1 MGKLINMG
9 RARFR
14 RRTGIPDR
22 QTEEDAERMRKYIE
36 WQRLTRNGWRDPPP
50 ATPPTPRV
58 PPGSK
63 APLTVVRRRQP

>member
-9 RARFR
+9 RARLR
-14 RRTGIPDR
+14 RMGIFDGE
-22 QTEEDAERMRKYIE
+22 TEEQAERMRKYIE

-58 PPGSK
+58 QPGSK
-63 APLTVVRRRQP
+63 APLKVVSRRQP